1 MMRTSTSES
10 AWRGAIVEAGDTS
23 SDGQEKE
30 NWRREM
36 MVGNSSL
43 TLAEKEMKKRLEQ
56 RDQRRETQPK

>member
-10 AWRGAIVEAGDTS
+10 AWRGAIVEAGGTS

-30 NWRREM
+30 NWRTEM

-43 TLAEKEMKKRLEQ
+43 NLAEKEKKKRFEQ
-56 RDQRRETQPK
+56 RDQRKGTLPK